1 MDSEPVLTPIGAAR
15 RAGFT
20 LVEVVVAA
28 VILALLAAVTVPQ
41 IMDALDKKRVQDS
54 YDILSEIQYAI
65 VNTAGTGFANVV
77 RSNAASSITSF
88 YPGKLTHLTEPI
100 LSGNVTLYP
109 NSCGANGV
117 TGTTGGYTGGNA
129 ASGTSAQTTW
139 TLGGPFLTRVVSA
152 TDGLALPIGQLQNTI
167 LRTITSTTA
176 PPMGAAG
183 ATTPQYI
190 RLRIN
195 SVDVNDQTQLDLLV
209 DGTTGATTG
218 RVWYTAGGT
227 TVDFV
232 IVVANRC

>member
-1 MDSEPVLTPIGAAR
+1 MDPKPLPTAPSAGH

-41 IMDALDKKRVQDS
+41 VMDALDKKRVQDS
-54 YDILSEIQYAI
+54 YDILTEIQYAI

-77 RSNAASSITSF
+77 RSNSATSISAF
-88 YPGKLTHLTEPI
+88 YPGRLTQLTEPI

-117 TGTTGGYTGGNA
+117 TGTTGGFTGGNNN
-129 ASGTSAQTTW
+129 SGVSAQTTW
-139 TLGGPFLTRVVSA
+139 TLGGPFLSRIVSP
-152 TDGLALPIGQLQNTI
+152 TDGLKLPIGQLQNTI
-167 LRTITSTTA
+167 LRTITSTTS
-176 PPMGAAG
+176 PPVG
-183 ATTPQYI
+183 ATGATVPQFI
-190 RLRIN
+190 RLRVN
-195 SVDVNDQTQLDLLV
+195 SVDPQDQAALDLLV

-227 TVDFV
+227 TIDFA
-232 IVVANRC
+232 IAVALF